1 MSLDALKTKARK
13 AIMAGKYEAALKLFS
28 DIHKEEPSDLRM
40 FTKLADMKE
49 KTGDIQSAIRD
60 YTKIAKRYA
69 DDGFVVQAIAINK
82 LILRLDPEQTEI
94 KQRLRDLSSER
105 GEDWAL
111 STIISSDIAQAN
123 KPKPRRIPLLSGLSG
138 QELDDFIESLELKEF
153 SEGEYIYN

>member
-28 DIHKEEPSDLRM
+28 DIHKEESSDLRM

-49 KTGDIQSAIRD
+49 KTGDIPGAIRD

-82 LILRLDPEQTEI
+82 LIL
-94 KQRLRDLSSER
+94 
-105 GEDWAL
+105 
-111 STIISSDIAQAN
+111 
-123 KPKPRRIPLLSGLSG
+123 
-138 QELDDFIESLELKEF
+138 
-153 SEGEYIYN
+153 